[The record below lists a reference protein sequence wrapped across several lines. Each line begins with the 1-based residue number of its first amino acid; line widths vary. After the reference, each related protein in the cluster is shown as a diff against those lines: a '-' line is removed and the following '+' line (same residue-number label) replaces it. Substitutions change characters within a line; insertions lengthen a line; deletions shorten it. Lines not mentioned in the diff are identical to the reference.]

1 MKLQESG
8 EDYLESILK
17 IEQKKGT
24 VRSVDVANDL
34 QVSKPSVSRAI
45 HVLEDEGL
53 LSMYENARLILTE
66 KGRAIAEKIYE
77 RHILFT
83 RFFIQLGVDEQ
94 VAAVDACRMEHTL
107 SDETFAAL
115 KEFIETHLT

>member
-53 LSMYENARLILTE
+53 LSYY
-66 KGRAIAEKIYE
+66 K
-77 RHILFT
+77 
-83 RFFIQLGVDEQ
+83 
-94 VAAVDACRMEHTL
+94 
-107 SDETFAAL
+107 
-115 KEFIETHLT
+115 

>member
-45 HVLEDEGL
+45 HVFEDEGL
-53 LSMYENARLILTE
+53 LSMDENARLILTE

>member
-53 LSMYENARLILTE
+53 LSMDENARLILTE

>member
-53 LSMYENARLILTE
+53 LSIDENARLILTE

>member
-1 MKLQESG
+1 MMKLQESG

-53 LSMYENARLILTE
+53 LSMDENARLILTE
-66 KGRAIAEKIYE
+66 KGRAIAEKIYC
-77 RHILFT
+77 RHLFIHSQLDKKAGEQNMS
-83 RFFIQLGVDEQ
+83 FIDF
-94 VAAVDACRMEHTL
+94 L
-107 SDETFAAL
+107 SDGTTF
-115 KEFIETHLT
+115 FR

>member
-34 QVSKPSVSRAI
+34 QVSKPSVRRAI
-45 HVLEDEGL
+45 HGLEDEGL
-53 LSMYENARLILTE
+53 LSMDENARLILTE
-66 KGRAIAEKIYE
+66 KVRAIAEKIYE